1 MILPLVLIDTGP
13 LVALAD
19 KGQKEAHK
27 KSVAAVKR
35 LSGSLITTW
44 PCLTEA
50 LHFLRGLRGWQGQRA
65 LLEYVNQQELV
76 VHSPQTDEL
85 LRICALMEQYQ
96 DTPMDFAD
104 ASLVSLAE
112 LRGAR
117 RILTMD
123 SDFYIYRIKGTESFD
138 VTRL

>member
-1 MILPLVLIDTGP
+1 MTLPVILIDTGP

-19 KGQKEAHK
+19 KGQGEAHK
-27 KSVAAVKR
+27 KCVSIVNQ

-50 LHFLRGLRGWQGQRA
+50 MHFLRGLRGWQGQMSLWRY
-65 LLEYVNQQELV
+65 LKDRELILR
-76 VHSPQTDEL
+76 SPQDDEL
-85 LRICALMEQYQ
+85 LRVCELMEQYK

-112 LRGAR
+112 LRGVR
-117 RILTMD
+117 RILTLD
-123 SDFYIYRIKGTESFD
+123 SDFYVYRINGKDTFD
-138 VTRL
+138 VIMP

>member
-1 MILPLVLIDTGP
+1 MILIDTGP

-19 KGQKEAHK
+19 KGQGETHK
-27 KSVAAVKR
+27 RCVSVIKQ

-50 LHFLRGLRGWQGQRA
+50 MHFLRGLRGWQGQMG
-65 LLEYVNQQELV
+65 LWQYVKNKELIL
-76 VHSPQTDEL
+76 HSPQDDEL
-85 LRICALMEQYQ
+85 LRVCELMEQYN

-112 LRGAR
+112 LGGVR
-117 RILTMD
+117 RILTID
-123 SDFYIYRIKGTESFD
+123 SDFYVYRIHGKESFE
-138 VTRL
+138 VIQP